1 MKIIPKK
8 LTTLIIFIIL
18 YFIHLIVINTLCKIF
33 KHNYSFRTYT
43 FPILSITTLSS
54 LTQISFLLSIR
65 FYSLIYYI
73 SSIYLGILVNSFFFG
88 ILYRILDKI
97 YKINFFLG
105 ILLVIFFP
113 VFLSFYGIFHARKI
127 YVKEYFFNFYNK
139 NNKKSVKIVHLSDV
153 HLGAIYKNFWVEKIV
168 DEIIKINPE
177 IIVITGDF
185 FDSSF
190 FPNLSMFESINIAS
204 INTLKIF
211 I

>member
-73 SSIYLGILVNSFFFG
+73 SSIYLGILVNSFFLELF
-88 ILYRILDKI
+88 IE
-97 YKINFFLG
+97 FL
-105 ILLVIFFP
+105 
-113 VFLSFYGIFHARKI
+113 
-127 YVKEYFFNFYNK
+127 
-139 NNKKSVKIVHLSDV
+139 
-153 HLGAIYKNFWVEKIV
+153 
-168 DEIIKINPE
+168 IK
-177 IIVITGDF
+177 
-185 FDSSF
+185 
-190 FPNLSMFESINIAS
+190 
-204 INTLKIF
+204 F
-211 I
+211 IK

>member
-88 ILYRILDKI
+88 IVYRIFDKI
-97 YKINFFLG
+97 HKINNFFLG
-105 ILLVIFFP
+105 SFLVIFLP
-113 VFLSFYGIFHARKI
+113 VFLVFMEFFMREKFMLKNIFLIFRRKI
-127 YVKEYFFNFYNK
+127 I
-139 NNKKSVKIVHLSDV
+139 KKI
-153 HLGAIYKNFWVEKIV
+153 
-168 DEIIKINPE
+168 
-177 IIVITGDF
+177 
-185 FDSSF
+185 
-190 FPNLSMFESINIAS
+190 
-204 INTLKIF
+204 LKLCI
-211 I
+211 